1 MADKIIDPNQF
12 KKTYTVGDLK
22 RDLSIYDNDMEIYFE
37 GFNYNCKFLN
47 NSAVFG
53 PIPLIFCNLEIGVL
67 NNFSALPA

>member
-37 GFNYNCKFLN
+37 GFNFERVKPRGEKLLQ
-47 NSAVFG
+47 
-53 PIPLIFCNLEIGVL
+53 IEI
-67 NNFSALPA
+67 SEKED